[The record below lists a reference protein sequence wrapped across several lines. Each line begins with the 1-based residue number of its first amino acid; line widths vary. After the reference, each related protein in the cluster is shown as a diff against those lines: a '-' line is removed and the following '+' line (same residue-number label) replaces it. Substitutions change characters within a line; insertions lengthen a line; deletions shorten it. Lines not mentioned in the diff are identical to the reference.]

1 MRTWAA
7 CGPVIASSRSF
18 RVPRTAESKDE
29 SARLKSSRQ
38 ALWMM
43 VVTESRSWERDQS
56 REDGCGRWR
65 PTSSYDS
72 TERPR
77 CSWPVSPSSSTSF
90 GDESTDAS
98 RSL

>member
-7 CGPVIASSRSF
+7 CGLVIASSRRL

-43 VVTESRSWERDQS
+43 IVTELRSWKRGKTRKTETYLLVRL
-56 REDGCGRWR
+56 DGK
-65 PTSSYDS
+65 
-72 TERPR
+72 TEVFVARLPL
-77 CSWPVSPSSSTSF
+77 
-90 GDESTDAS
+90 E
-98 RSL
+98 